1 MGTNV
6 SSLEVIMR
14 SLLVPVLL
22 LGLAACGTAAVPLRG
37 TLPQTQSAIRAAE
50 EVGAK
55 QVPKAALHLKM
66 AQDQLATAQAL
77 TADGEEEAA
86 SIMFARSESDAELA
100 LLLAREA
107 KARQDADA
115 AMKNVDELKKSK

>member
-1 MGTNV
+1 
-6 SSLEVIMR
+6 MR
-14 SLLVPVLL
+14 LLLVSALL
-22 LGLAACGTAAVPLRG
+22 VGMAACGTAAVPLKG
-37 TLPQTQSAIRAAE
+37 NLPQTQSAIRAAE

-77 TADGEEEAA
+77 AADGEEEQA

-107 KARQDADA
+107 KVRSEADA
-115 AMKNVDELKKSK
+115 AQKNVDDLKKSK

>member
-1 MGTNV
+1 
-6 SSLEVIMR
+6 MR

-22 LGLAACGTAAVPLRG
+22 LGMAACGTAAVPLRG

-77 TADGEEEAA
+77 TADGEEEEA
-86 SIMFARSESDAELA
+86 SIMFARAESDAELA